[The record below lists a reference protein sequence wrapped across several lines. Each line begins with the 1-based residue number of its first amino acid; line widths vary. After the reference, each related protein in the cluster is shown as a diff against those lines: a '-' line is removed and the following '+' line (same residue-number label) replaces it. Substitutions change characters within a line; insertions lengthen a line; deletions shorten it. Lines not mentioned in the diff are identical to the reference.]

1 MVTLTCSYIAS
12 RNLKDCKDWTGLVS
26 MDGATKIDWLNTTIG
41 PDGDEYTIQTIQKDA
56 YINALSAE
64 VLCAHLKGIKEILE
78 DHDWKNHSLI
88 SNENAIKALWK
99 KYCDALETALGN
111 ITVSAKQKC
120 INDNYGGVEADYK
133 TAKKDCNATTGKQW
147 KDSSCSCETKP
158 KKSTV
163 KEVLGC
169 LDKNA
174 GKYYWCN
181 IKGNDCSN
189 GIPDY
194 VKPGGCKYDVK
205 IPLVYNYAFCNDSK
219 GCNKINLKS
228 GTHVTISYKPT
239 GLSGMY
245 NGFKEKVNN
254 LVDNRGL
261 VKKAGDKVF
270 LPILGAPS
278 FYGTPNK
285 NDIKDLARA
294 LTLKTSETCDT
305 YTTFPFNFVTMYGAD
320 GITPLGQFKI
330 DINPDKE
337 VSCLDRISSLI
348 PWESSLTTKD
358 RIISLLQ
365 NNPSP
370 SQP

>member
-1 MVTLTCSYIAS
+1 MVS
-12 RNLKDCKDWTGLVS
+12 RNLADCKDWTGLVA
-26 MDGATKIDWLNTTIG
+26 MDGATKIDWLATTIG
-41 PDGDEYTIQTIQKDA
+41 PTGDEHTIKTIQEDD

-64 VLCAHLKGIKEILE
+64 ALCAHLKGIKEIVD
-78 DHDWKNHSLI
+78 DHDWKNHSEI
-88 SNENAIKALWK
+88 SNENTIKALWK
-99 KYCDALETALGN
+99 KYCDALDTALGN
-111 ITVSAKQKC
+111 ITVSPRQKC
-120 INDNYGGVEADYK
+120 INDTYSGDEDDYK
-133 TAKKDCNATTGKQW
+133 KAKKDCNKTTGKIW

-174 GKYYWCN
+174 INYWCN

-189 GIPDY
+189 GIPPH
-194 VKPGGCKYDVK
+194 VKPGGCKYEIP

-228 GTHVTISYKPT
+228 GTHITTSYKPK
-239 GLSGMY
+239 GLSGVY

-254 LVDNRGL
+254 LVGDDGL
-261 VKKAGDKVF
+261 VTKVQDTTGEKIF
-270 LPILGAPS
+270 LPIIGAPS

-294 LTLKTSETCDT
+294 LTLKTNETCDT

-330 DINPDKE
+330 NVNPSKE
-337 VSCLDRISSLI
+337 VSCLDRISGLI
-348 PWESSLTTKD
+348 PWESRLTT
-358 RIISLLQ
+358 
-365 NNPSP
+365 
-370 SQP
+370 

>member
-1 MVTLTCSYIAS
+1 
-12 RNLKDCKDWTGLVS
+12 
-26 MDGATKIDWLNTTIG
+26 
-41 PDGDEYTIQTIQKDA
+41 
-56 YINALSAE
+56 
-64 VLCAHLKGIKEILE
+64 
-78 DHDWKNHSLI
+78 
-88 SNENAIKALWK
+88 
-99 KYCDALETALGN
+99 
-111 ITVSAKQKC
+111 
-120 INDNYGGVEADYK
+120 
-133 TAKKDCNATTGKQW
+133 
-147 KDSSCSCETKP
+147 
-158 KKSTV
+158 
-163 KEVLGC
+163 
-169 LDKNA
+169 
-174 GKYYWCN
+174 
-181 IKGNDCSN
+181 
-189 GIPDY
+189 
-194 VKPGGCKYDVK
+194 
-205 IPLVYNYAFCNDSK
+205 
-219 GCNKINLKS
+219 
-228 GTHVTISYKPT
+228 
-239 GLSGMY
+239 MY

-294 LTLKTSETCDT
+294 LTLKTNETCDT

-337 VSCLDRISSLI
+337 VSCLDRISGLI

-370 SQP
+370 SQPITFDLDKLREYRLTIEFLNNLFKGWGIPTYVTAQGIIKYTGNGNDSKIINKEKNDGTFNPDQYQRLYNSIEGLK